1 MSTAEPQL
9 NATETSPTN
18 SEIVEKHKEFLFPA
32 VAMYYRE
39 PVALVRGEGQYVWD
53 DAGHKYLDCFGGVLT
68 VSVGHCNPTVTDAVA
83 AQLRT
88 LQHTST
94 LYANKPQSDLA
105 EKLYQITPGRLKKSF
120 FTSSGTEA
128 DDTAIHAA
136 KIATGRHEIVVLRH
150 SYSGRSATAL
160 SAVGHSTWRPLP
172 PQVAGIVHAR
182 APYCYRCP
190 YKLTYPACGLA
201 CAEDI
206 EELIMTSTTG
216 EIAAFMA
223 EPILGVGGFIVPP
236 PGYFERAAEITR
248 NHGGLFIADEVQTG
262 WGRTGDKWFGIE
274 HWNVEPDIIT
284 SAKGLGNGAPVGIT
298 VATPEVADKFPGL
311 TFSTFG
317 GNPVSMVAA
326 LAVINFIEDQDLR
339 RNAAEV
345 GAHFRTRLEELKAK
359 YPVIGD
365 VRGMGLM
372 QALELVKDRET
383 KEPDPQSV
391 LKVFEET
398 KRRGVL
404 IGKGGLYGNVIRT
417 GLMLNST
424 KDTVDELIDALD
436 ASFGTI

>member
-1 MSTAEPQL
+1 MSTVEASKAQ
-9 NATETSPTN
+9 
-18 SEIVEKHKEFLFPA
+18 SEIVRQHKEFLFPA
-32 VAMYYRE
+32 VATYYQE
-39 PVALVRGEGQYVWD
+39 PLALVRGEGQYVWD
-53 DAGHKYLDCFGGVLT
+53 DQGNRYLDCFGGVLT
-68 VSVGHCNPTVTDAVA
+68 VSVGHCNPQVNAAVVE
-83 AQLRT
+83 QVKT
-88 LQHTST
+88 IQHTST
-94 LYANKPQSDLA
+94 LYANKPQGELA

-120 FTSSGTEA
+120 FTNSGTEA

-160 SAVGHSTWRPLP
+160 TAVGHSTWRPLP
-172 PQVAGIVHAR
+172 AQIPGIVHAR

-190 YKLTYPACGLA
+190 YKLSYPDCGLA
-201 CAEDI
+201 CAEDV
-206 EELIMTSTTG
+206 EELIMTTTTG

-236 PGYFERAAEITR
+236 PGYFERVAEITR
-248 NHGGLFIADEVQTG
+248 NHGGLFIADEVQTA

-284 SAKGLGNGAPVGIT
+284 SAKGLGNGVPIGIT
-298 VATPEVADKFPGL
+298 VATEEVADKYPGL

-317 GNPVSMVAA
+317 GNPVSCAAA
-326 LAVINFIEDQDLR
+326 LAVIKVIEDEDLKT
-339 RNAAEV
+339 NAARA
-345 GAHFRTRLEELKAK
+345 GAYFRQRLEELKAK

-365 VRGMGLM
+365 VRGLGLM
-372 QALELVKDRET
+372 QALELVKDRAT
-383 KEPDPQSV
+383 KEPAPQAV

-417 GLMLNST
+417 GVMLNAT
-424 KDTVDELIDALD
+424 NDTIDELIAALD
-436 ASFGTI
+436 AGFASLGA